1 MSRKIVMT
9 GFIVL
14 VAFVVTIVVAYAQPL
29 RNSLFA
35 TQVESTALINSAE
48 ASAGRQAES
57 NNNMK
62 ASNASGLALQPE
74 ALKLAKRIGG
84 ERFKSR
90 KSSALIMQGVLK
102 TDGDSQQVTILRRRT
117 DDGEQVE
124 VAQGGGRGSLAWA
137 RESGGQRSGGGS
149 LSPAERVLLERLT
162 FDSVDQF
169 ILAQLRGASYS
180 IVIRNLRP
188 DDAGDNYTGPLWDV
202 VRVDDPELDKQK
214 RPLSTWRLYYINR
227 TTGLIDKIVSEVSGE
242 RTEAQFSEW
251 TERNGEKFP
260 ATITWSR
267 GGQTLMT
274 FNSSNVSFASH

>member
-1 MSRKIVMT
+1 MSRKIGIT

-29 RNSLFA
+29 RNSLLSP
-35 TQVESTALINSAE
+35 QVESNSSVIGTE
-48 ASAGRQAES
+48 ASAGRQTET
-57 NNNMK
+57 NNDVK

-84 ERFKSR
+84 ERLKSR
-90 KSSALIMQGVLK
+90 TGPTAIMQAVLK
-102 TDGDSQQVTILRRRT
+102 TDGDAQQVTIIRRQT

-124 VAQGGGRGSLAWA
+124 VTLGGGRGSLAWA
-137 RESGGQRSGGGS
+137 RESGAQRSGGGP

-188 DDAGDNYTGPLWDV
+188 DDAGDDYAGSLWDV
-202 VRVDDPELDKQK
+202 VRVEDPEADEQK
-214 RPLSTWRLYYINR
+214 RPLSSWRLYYINR
-227 TTGLIDKIVSEVSGE
+227 TTGLIDKVVSEISGD
-242 RTEAQFSEW
+242 RVEAQFSDW
-251 TERNGEKFP
+251 TERNGEKSP

-274 FNSSNVSFASH
+274 FNLTNVSFASH